1 MPIGFWNI
9 PVGTCNFKGDEYM
22 QMKKVVFPA
31 AGLGTRFLPV
41 TKSTP
46 KEMLPIVDKPLIQY
60 GVEEALDAGF
70 RDIIIVTG
78 RGKNA
83 IEDYFDYS
91 FELECVLSQR
101 EDEGK
106 LVEVRKMPKEV
117 DVAYIRQKQPLG
129 LGHAILCAKNLIS
142 SDEFFGVILAD
153 DIIDAEIPVLKQMTE
168 VAKKYKAPVIAL
180 MEVEPSMVKKYGIVS
195 GEKVDE
201 RVYRIKDMVEKP
213 EKEEA
218 PSNLAIIGRYILP
231 ADIFRYLERVKPGK
245 NGEIQ
250 LTDAMRDYA
259 KKHPFY
265 GYVFEGIRYDAGDK
279 LGYLEAN
286 VMYALKRKEMKT
298 KLKEFL
304 KRASDLG

>member
-1 MPIGFWNI
+1 ML
-9 PVGTCNFKGDEYM
+9 M
-22 QMKKVVFPA
+22 RKVIFPA

-70 RDIIIVTG
+70 RDIIVVTG

-91 FELECVLSQR
+91 FELEHVLSER
-101 EDEGK
+101 KDNGN
-106 LVEVRKMPKEV
+106 LHEVRRMPKEV

-129 LGHAILCAKNLIS
+129 LGHAILCAKNLVS
-142 SDEFFGVILAD
+142 ENEYFGVILAD
-153 DIIDAEIPVLKQMTE
+153 DIIDAEVPVLKQMAV
-168 VAKKYKAPVIAL
+168 VAKRLKAPVIAL
-180 MEVEPSMVKKYGIVS
+180 MEVDTSMVKRYGIVA
-195 GEKVDE
+195 GKRIEE
-201 RVYRIKDMVEKP
+201 RIFRIDDMIEKP
-213 EKEEA
+213 EKEQA

-231 ADIFRYLERVKPGK
+231 AEIFKYIENVKPGK

-250 LTDAMRDYA
+250 LTDALRNYA
-259 KKHPFY
+259 KNKPFY
-265 GYVFEGIRYDAGDK
+265 GYVFEGRRYDAGDK
-279 LGYLEAN
+279 LGFIEAN
-286 VMYALKRKEMKT
+286 IMYALKRREMRS

-304 KRASDLG
+304 AEVIKVG

>member
-1 MPIGFWNI
+1 M
-9 PVGTCNFKGDEYM
+9 V
-22 QMKKVVFPA
+22 MKKVIFPA

-60 GVEEALDAGF
+60 GVEEALAAGF
-70 RDIIIVTG
+70 KDIIVVTG

-91 FELECVLSQR
+91 FELEHILSQR
-101 EDEGK
+101 QDNGN
-106 LVEVRKMPKEV
+106 LDEVRRMPKEV

-129 LGHAILCAKNLIS
+129 LGHAILCAKNLIAD
-142 SDEFFGVILAD
+142 DEYFGAILAD
-153 DIIDAEIPVLKQMTE
+153 DIIDAEIPVLKQMAM

-180 MEVEPSMVKKYGIVS
+180 MEVDSSMVKKYGIVA
-195 GEKVDE
+195 GEKIED
-201 RVYRIKDMVEKP
+201 RIYRITDMVEKP
-213 EKEEA
+213 EKEKA
-218 PSNLAIIGRYILP
+218 PSRLAIIGRYILP
-231 ADIFRYLERVKPGK
+231 AEIFKYLERVQPGK

-265 GYVFEGIRYDAGDK
+265 GYVFEGNRYDAGDK
-279 LGYLEAN
+279 LGYLQAN
-286 VMYALKRKEMKT
+286 IMYALKRKEMKA

-304 KRASDLG
+304 KEVIELG

>member
-1 MPIGFWNI
+1 
-9 PVGTCNFKGDEYM
+9 M
-22 QMKKVVFPA
+22 QMKKVIFPA

-60 GVEEALDAGF
+60 GVEEALAAGF
-70 RDIIIVTG
+70 KDIIVVTG

-91 FELECVLSQR
+91 FELEHVLSQR
-101 EDEGK
+101 QDNGN
-106 LVEVRKMPKEV
+106 LDEVRRMPKEV

-142 SDEFFGVILAD
+142 EDEYFGAILSD
-153 DIIDAEIPVLKQMTE
+153 DIIDAEVPVLKQMAV
-168 VAKKYKAPVIAL
+168 VAKRYKAPVVAL
-180 MEVEPSMVKKYGIVS
+180 MEVDVSMVKKYGIVA
-195 GEKVDE
+195 GEKVDD
-201 RVYRIKDMVEKP
+201 RVYKITDMVEKP
-213 EKEEA
+213 EKENA
-218 PSNLAIIGRYILP
+218 PSRLAIIGRYILP
-231 ADIFRYLERVKPGK
+231 AEIFRYLERVKPGK

-259 KKHPFY
+259 KKNPFY
-265 GYVFEGIRYDAGDK
+265 GYVFDGKRYDAGDK

-286 VMYALKRKEMKT
+286 IMYALKRKEMKS

-304 KRASDLG
+304 KGIIEVG

>member
-1 MPIGFWNI
+1 ML
-9 PVGTCNFKGDEYM
+9 M
-22 QMKKVVFPA
+22 RKVIFPA

-70 RDIIIVTG
+70 RDIIVVTG

-91 FELECVLSQR
+91 FELEQVLSER
-101 EDEGK
+101 KDNGNLDEI
-106 LVEVRKMPKEV
+106 RRMPKEV

-129 LGHAILCAKNLIS
+129 LGHAILCARNLVA
-142 SDEFFGVILAD
+142 ENEYFGVILAD
-153 DIIDAEIPVLKQMTE
+153 DIIDAEVPVLKQMAA
-168 VAKKYKAPVIAL
+168 VAKRLKAPVIAL
-180 MEVEPSMVKKYGIVS
+180 MEVDTSMVKRYGIVA
-195 GEKVDE
+195 GKEVEE
-201 RVYRIKDMVEKP
+201 RVFRIDDMIEKP
-213 EKEEA
+213 EKDQA

-231 ADIFRYLERVKPGK
+231 AEIFKYIENVKPGK

-250 LTDAMRDYA
+250 LTDALRNYA
-259 KKHPFY
+259 KTKPFY
-265 GYVFEGIRYDAGDK
+265 GYVFEGRRYDAGDK
-279 LGYLEAN
+279 LGFIEAN
-286 VMYALKRKEMKT
+286 IMYALKRREMRS

-304 KRASDLG
+304 AEVVKVG

>member
-1 MPIGFWNI
+1 MI
-9 PVGTCNFKGDEYM
+9 
-22 QMKKVVFPA
+22 MKKVIFPA

-60 GVEEALDAGF
+60 GVEEAIAAGF
-70 RDIIIVTG
+70 KDIIVVTG

-91 FELECVLSQR
+91 FELEHILSQR
-101 EDEGK
+101 KDDGN
-106 LVEVRKMPKEV
+106 LHEVRRMPKEV

-129 LGHAILCAKNLIS
+129 LGHAILCAKGLIS
-142 SDEFFGVILAD
+142 ENEYFAAVLAD
-153 DIIDAEIPVLKQMTE
+153 DIIDAEVPVLKQMAM

-180 MEVEPSMVKKYGIVS
+180 MEVDSSMVKRYGIVA
-195 GEKVDE
+195 GEKIEDK
-201 RVYRIKDMVEKP
+201 VYKISDMVEKP
-213 EKEEA
+213 DKEKA

-231 ADIFRYLERVKPGK
+231 AEIFKYLEKVEPGK

-259 KKHPFY
+259 KNKPMY
-265 GYVFEGIRYDAGDK
+265 GYVFDGRRYDAGDK

-286 VMYALKRKEMKT
+286 IMYALKRKEMKS

-304 KRASDLG
+304 REAIQVG